1 MKLPSKILS
10 SILLASLSATLLA
23 GVPDEPQ
30 QEKPPVVEK
39 ASPEVCA
46 KAEAAIKTKVA
57 DVLFEASERRS
68 RFSRSIPLSFD
79 FTVAFVETGPLAMT
93 TTAERLPFEVRR
105 SLKKRADLPVKQPEY
120 PVTTAITGYYDVKAD
135 AIQLYDV
142 TAKAYVAAAEHPLI
156 KPRALPVP
164 QAPAPAR

>member
-10 SILLASLSATLLA
+10 SILFASLNATLLA

-39 ASPEVCA
+39 ASPEVRA
-46 KAEAAIKTKVA
+46 KAEAAIKAGIA
-57 DVLFEASERRS
+57 DVLREASERRS
-68 RFSRSIPLSFD
+68 RFSRSLPLSFD
-79 FTVAFVETGPLAMT
+79 FTVVFVETGPLAMT

-105 SLKKRADLPVKQPEY
+105 SLQKRADLPVKQPDY
-120 PVTTAITGYYDVKAD
+120 PVTTAVAGYYDVKTA

-142 TAKAYVAAAEHPLI
+142 TAKAYVPAAEHPLI
-156 KPRALPVP
+156 KRWAPVGP
-164 QAPAPAR
+164 PVPAPAR